1 MSTFAGRVAFV
12 TGAASG
18 IGRAVA
24 EALARE
30 GAVVSLA
37 DRDEAGVRAAAQGI
51 GAAGGKAHAERL
63 DVVDG
68 AAVRAAIE
76 GAAAREGRLDLVFN
90 NAGISVS
97 GEVLAMEE
105 EHWRRI
111 VDVNLWGVI
120 HGVRAAYPLMVRQ
133 RSGHIVNTASLAGL
147 LPAPLSAAYGA
158 TKHAVVGL
166 SRSLRLEAA
175 GRGVK
180 VSVVCPGYVGT
191 GILRNGVDLQ
201 GRAAESIER
210 TGLRPYPVEK
220 AARRILRGVARNEET
235 IVFPLHAHA
244 ARWIAR
250 LAPWFIERRVA
261 GEMAEH
267 RALWD
272 RER

>member
-1 MSTFAGRVAFV
+1 MRSFDGRVAFL

-37 DRDEAGVRAAAQGI
+37 DRDEAGVRAVAEGI
-51 GAAGGKAHAERL
+51 AAAGGKVHAERL
-63 DVVDG
+63 DVIDG
-68 AAVRAAIE
+68 DAVRAAIE

-133 RSGHIVNTASLAGL
+133 GSGHIVNTASLAAL
-147 LPAPLSAAYGA
+147 LPAPLSVAYAA
-158 TKHAVVGL
+158 TKSAVVGL
-166 SRSLRLEAA
+166 SRSLRFEAA

-191 GILRNGVDLQ
+191 AILRNGVDLQ
-201 GRAAESIER
+201 GPAAESIER

-261 GEMAEH
+261 GEMAAH